1 MNGISV
7 SLAVLLI
14 NGVPECLLVAWGM
27 YIFTGTRLQANK
39 YLLLS
44 GIYIV
49 ATYLIRFLPI
59 TLGINTVLFLFVLIF
74 SFQIIHQSS
83 LSQLVRSIISSV
95 IILILIAVS
104 EVCNV
109 LLLTALYNRESAE
122 ALFTSA
128 DGLTRAI
135 NSIPS
140 NVFLGLFILAGYYIM
155 KLIQKKKDAKNGKVS
170 EETGK

>member
-83 LSQLVRSIISSV
+83 
-95 IILILIAVS
+95 
-104 EVCNV
+104 
-109 LLLTALYNRESAE
+109 
-122 ALFTSA
+122 
-128 DGLTRAI
+128 I
-135 NSIPS
+135 NCTP
-140 NVFLGLFILAGYYIM
+140 
-155 KLIQKKKDAKNGKVS
+155 
-170 EETGK
+170 